1 MKTILIIFLLAIGL
15 TGCVNYPSSLPN
27 ENQNEVSLEAE
38 KYKKRYQQIIYK
50 AWDVPKGSSGASA
63 KVRVLLNE
71 NGEPIKIIYFNEVN
85 ENFKLSIEKAIKK
98 VSPFQLPKKDEVKLR
113 ARNLVI
119 SFKAT

>member
-1 MKTILIIFLLAIGL
+1 MKRILIIFLLAIGL
-15 TGCVNYPSSLPN
+15 TGCVNYHSSLHN
-27 ENQNEVSLEAE
+27 ENKNEASLEAE
-38 KYKKRYQQIIYK
+38 KYKKLYQQIIYK
-50 AWDVPKGSSGASA
+50 AWDVPKGSSGMSV

-98 VSPFQLPKKDEVKLR
+98 VSPFQLPKNDEVKLR
-113 ARNLVI
+113 ARNLAI